1 MTEPAAQPT
10 PTDDAEVGADTR
22 LAGALTRYR
31 VMAIITGVFLLTVFV
46 GLLRYIPA
54 IGLDEGP
61 VDTFFSAVAII
72 HGWIYIVYLV
82 TVVMLWMRMRW
93 SLGRLIYMAAGGIV
107 PLLSFFAERRI
118 AHEVAGSVKP

>member
-1 MTEPAAQPT
+1 MTEPAVQPS
-10 PTDDAEVGADTR
+10 PQDDAGVDPR
-22 LAGALTRYR
+22 LAGDLKRYR
-31 VMAIITGVFLLTVFV
+31 VMAIITGTFLLTVFV

-93 SLGRLIYMAAGGIV
+93 GLGCLIYMAAGGIV